1 MGRGPGIPGHDSL
14 ALALVTVV
22 VVASRACSV
31 WVKEGAEPSQ
41 SDGEGCA
48 QPALCTMQKA
58 EAQRAIAAGAVNV
71 ELS

>member
-1 MGRGPGIPGHDSL
+1 MGRGPVISGLDSH
-14 ALALVTVV
+14 ALVHSAVV
-22 VVASRACSV
+22 VVASRACVV

-41 SDGEGCA
+41 FDGEGCA

>member
-1 MGRGPGIPGHDSL
+1 MGRGPGISGLDSL

-22 VVASRACSV
+22 VASRACAV
-31 WVKEGAEPSQ
+31 WVKEREQSRRK